1 MPFLLLKINKMY
13 IIIKTKNVKKGEK
26 MYLGYNV
33 IVVKPRMKKW
43 KIIIIILIV
52 LIFIALSIYGGI
64 KYAQYKNNKK
74 IEEQIQKEQEL
85 LEEQKRIEREKE
97 AKRLK
102 NASTL
107 TEEQMQTIENIYS
120 IEEKTAFLTFDDG
133 PTTTVTPLI
142 LDLLKQENI
151 KATFFVLGNRAKANP
166 ELIKR
171 EFEEGHY
178 IANHGYTH
186 KYSQIYQSS
195 QTVLDEYNYTE
206 SCIQEALGNP
216 DYHSRVFRFPGGSVG
231 GYYKNIKVQAKQL
244 LRQNNIVSLDWNA
257 LSKDAEG
264 AHTKEKIMQSIISTV
279 GQKQSVVIL
288 MHDSYD
294 KILTY
299 ETLTDVIKYLR
310 DNGYTFKNLYDIL

>member
-1 MPFLLLKINKMY
+1 MY
-13 IIIKTKNVKKGEK
+13 
-26 MYLGYNV
+26 YGYNLT
-33 IVVKPRMKKW
+33 VVKPKMKKW

-52 LIFIALSIYGGI
+52 LVVIALSVYGGI
-64 KYAQYKNNKK
+64 KYAQHKNNEK
-74 IEEQIQKEQEL
+74 IQEQVRKEQEL
-85 LEEQKRIEREKE
+85 LEEQKRMEAEKE

-102 NASTL
+102 NANTL
-107 TEEQMQTIENIYS
+107 TEEQMQSVENIYIS
-120 IEEKTAFLTFDDG
+120 EEKRVFLTFDDG

-151 KATFFVLGNRAKANP
+151 KATFFVLGSRAKANP
-166 ELIKR
+166 DLIKR

-195 QTVLDEYNYTE
+195 QTVLDEYNYAE
-206 SCIQEALGNP
+206 GCIQEALENP

-231 GYYKNIKVQAKQL
+231 GYYKTIKKQAKQF

-257 LSKDAEG
+257 LSKDADG
-264 AHTKEKIMQSIISTV
+264 AHTKETIMQNIIGTV

-288 MHDSYD
+288 MHDAAD

-299 ETLTDVIKYLR
+299 ETLPDVIQYLR
-310 DNGYTFKNLYDIL
+310 DNGYNFKNLYDIL